1 MGVVHIKAAAVL
13 MFVDAVTERQVRYRG
28 LQLQTIPQSKMV
40 WKDRDCAVILAQEN
54 ICKMDI
60 IISGKFYQE
69 VRIQIELTLGTTPQM
84 YTIWLP
90 PSEIYPFQENMTIL
104 RGSCPKKEFYILCPT
119 DNTKYKLL
127 ETTIV
132 GSDCISIWGID
143 GSVDGRI
150 FVLCEDKME
159 LVTLVGQTEQGMHTY
174 RIKTSMQ
181 QVFHRGKAKLYKATK
196 VQTDS
201 SGKFFTGFQKE
212 MQKDDKILFWSE
224 GEIVDV
230 SLFC

>member
-84 YTIWLP
+84 
-90 PSEIYPFQENMTIL
+90 
-104 RGSCPKKEFYILCPT
+104 
-119 DNTKYKLL
+119 
-127 ETTIV
+127 
-132 GSDCISIWGID
+132 
-143 GSVDGRI
+143 
-150 FVLCEDKME
+150 
-159 LVTLVGQTEQGMHTY
+159 
-174 RIKTSMQ
+174 
-181 QVFHRGKAKLYKATK
+181 
-196 VQTDS
+196 
-201 SGKFFTGFQKE
+201 
-212 MQKDDKILFWSE
+212 
-224 GEIVDV
+224 
-230 SLFC
+230 